1 MEHEID
7 ASILE
12 TKWETEMMQIK
23 KKKTHKKVKILFLMA
38 KSTYINFLFYNPSL
52 PVFCM

>member
-1 MEHEID
+1 MEHEFD

-23 KKKTHKKVKILFLMA
+23 KKKKLQ
-38 KSTYINFLFYNPSL
+38 KSKYTLSNGQIYIN
-52 PVFCM
+52 

>member
-1 MEHEID
+1 MEHEFD

-12 TKWETEMMQIK
+12 KKWETEMMEIK
-23 KKKTHKKVKILFLMA
+23 KKNYKNVNILFLMA

>member
-1 MEHEID
+1 MEHEFD

-23 KKKTHKKVKILFLMA
+23 KKKKDYKKVNNGQI
-38 KSTYINFLFYNPSL
+38 YIY
-52 PVFCM
+52 